1 MRIQTEGTLDNVK
14 NIQTVNDFT
23 VDDKLRTIK
32 RIEDVSD
39 QVSNSESNSDSN
51 SSNDSKKNKRK
62 WRGNEEL

>member
-1 MRIQTEGTLDNVK
+1 MK

-23 VDDKLRTIK
+23 LDDKLRTIK